1 MTQRSGAETASY
13 SQVFRLA
20 GRLLPIAG
28 AVMLLWQIP
37 AATPTAGL
45 DISRY
50 TVMRTLGPIKVD
62 GVFDEPSWRAAK
74 STGAF
79 RANDGS
85 QTPTSKVEAKM
96 IWDDSNL
103 YFAFECEDTDLFA
116 TMTKRD
122 EHLWQEEVVEVFIDP
137 DGDEKNYIELEVNP
151 LGAFLD
157 LFVLTPVVPIPYE
170 SYNIS
175 AEWAVKVDG
184 TVQNSSDRDR
194 GWNVELA
201 VPFKEAVTAPHRPPK
216 DGDKWRLNLYRI
228 ERKPKEEYIAWSPT
242 LKPSFHTPS
251 RFGEVTFST
260 RKVGE

>member
-1 MTQRSGAETASY
+1 M
-13 SQVFRLA
+13 
-20 GRLLPIAG
+20 
-28 AVMLLWQIP
+28 
-37 AATPTAGL
+37 
-45 DISRY
+45 DISHY

-85 QTPTSKVEAKM
+85 ETVTSRVEAKM
-96 IWDDSNL
+96 LWDDSNL
-103 YFAFECEDTDLFA
+103 YFAFECDDTDLSA

-170 SYNIS
+170 SYNIP
-175 AEWAVKVDG
+175 AKWAVKVDG

-194 GWNVELA
+194 GWSVELA
-201 VPFKEAVTAPHRPPK
+201 VPLKEAVTAPNRPPK
-216 DGDKWRLNLYRI
+216 DGDRWRLNLYRI
-228 ERKPKEEYIAWSPT
+228 ERKPKDQLIAWSPT

-260 RKVGE
+260 RKAGE

>member
-1 MTQRSGAETASY
+1 MGERLKRQGRSYLTLCGILTLAAY
-13 SQVFRLA
+13 LLHWRAQVA
-20 GRLLPIAG
+20 AAAAG
-28 AVMLLWQIP
+28 A
-37 AATPTAGL
+37 

-62 GVFDEPSWRAAK
+62 GVFDEPSWRAAR
-74 STGAF
+74 STGPF

-85 QTPTSKVEAKM
+85 ETVTSRVEAKM
-96 IWDDSNL
+96 LWDDSNL
-103 YFAFECEDTDLFA
+103 YFAFECDDTDITA

-170 SYNIS
+170 SYNIP
-175 AEWAVKVDG
+175 AKWAVKVDG

-194 GWNVELA
+194 GWSVELA
-201 VPFKEAVTAPHRPPK
+201 VPLQEAVTAPNRPPK
-216 DGDKWRLNLYRI
+216 DGDRWRLNLYRI
-228 ERKPKEEYIAWSPT
+228 ERKPKDQLIAWSPT

-251 RFGEVTFST
+251 RFGEVIFST
-260 RKVGE
+260 RRAGE

>member
-1 MTQRSGAETASY
+1 LICCGVLVA
-13 SQVFRLA
+13 
-20 GRLLPIAG
+20 
-28 AVMLLWQIP
+28 
-37 AATPTAGL
+37 AATMFHWRTQAASVPAST
-45 DISRY
+45 DISHY

-62 GVFDEPSWRAAK
+62 GAFDEPSWRAAK

-85 QTPTSKVEAKM
+85 ETVTSRVEAKM
-96 IWDDSNL
+96 LWDDSNL
-103 YFAFECEDTDLFA
+103 YFAFECGDTDLSA

-170 SYNIS
+170 SYNIP
-175 AEWAVKVDG
+175 AKWAVKVDG
-184 TVQNSSDRDR
+184 TVQNSLDRDR

-201 VPFKEAVTAPHRPPK
+201 VPLKEAVTAPNRPPK
-216 DGDKWRLNLYRI
+216 DGDRWRLNLYRI
-228 ERKPKEEYIAWSPT
+228 ERKPKDQLIAWSPT

-260 RKVGE
+260 RKAGE

>member
-1 MTQRSGAETASY
+1 MTADRLREGGHRYWVCCGFLVAAVSIFHWRSH
-13 SQVFRLA
+13 
-20 GRLLPIAG
+20 
-28 AVMLLWQIP
+28 
-37 AATPTAGL
+37 AATAPPGT
-45 DISRY
+45 DISHY

-62 GVFDEPSWRAAK
+62 GVFDEPSWRVAT

-85 QTPTSKVEAKM
+85 ETVTSRVEAKM
-96 IWDDSNL
+96 LWDDSNL
-103 YFAFECEDTDLFA
+103 YFAFECDDTDITA

-151 LGAFLD
+151 LGTFLD

-170 SYNIS
+170 SYNIP
-175 AEWAVKVDG
+175 AHWAVKVDG

-194 GWNVELA
+194 GWKVELA
-201 VPFKEAVTAPHRPPK
+201 VPLKEAVTAPNLPPK
-216 DGDKWRLNLYRI
+216 NGDKWRLNLYRI
-228 ERKPKEEYIAWSPT
+228 ERKPKDQLIAWSPT

-260 RKVGE
+260 RKAGD

>member
-122 EHLWQEEVVEVFIDP
+122 EHLWQE
-137 DGDEKNYIELEVNP
+137 
-151 LGAFLD
+151 
-157 LFVLTPVVPIPYE
+157 
-170 SYNIS
+170 
-175 AEWAVKVDG
+175 
-184 TVQNSSDRDR
+184 
-194 GWNVELA
+194 
-201 VPFKEAVTAPHRPPK
+201 
-216 DGDKWRLNLYRI
+216 
-228 ERKPKEEYIAWSPT
+228 
-242 LKPSFHTPS
+242 
-251 RFGEVTFST
+251 
-260 RKVGE
+260 

>member
-1 MTQRSGAETASY
+1 MTADRLSDWEYSNLVCCVVLVTA
-13 SQVFRLA
+13 A
-20 GRLLPIAG
+20 ILLH
-28 AVMLLWQIP
+28 WRTQ
-37 AATPTAGL
+37 AAAAPVGT
-45 DISRY
+45 DISHY

-62 GVFDEPSWRAAK
+62 GVLDEPSWLAAK

-85 QTPTSKVEAKM
+85 ETVTSRVEAKM
-96 IWDDSNL
+96 LWDDSNL
-103 YFAFECEDTDLFA
+103 YFAFECDDTDLVA

-170 SYNIS
+170 SYNIP
-175 AEWAVKVDG
+175 AKWAVKVDG

-194 GWNVELA
+194 GWTVELA
-201 VPFKEAVTAPHRPPK
+201 VPLNEAVTAPNRPPK
-216 DGDKWRLNLYRI
+216 DGD
-228 ERKPKEEYIAWSPT
+228 
-242 LKPSFHTPS
+242 
-251 RFGEVTFST
+251 
-260 RKVGE
+260 

>member
-1 MTQRSGAETASY
+1 MTGRSIGERLRNHGRSYLTWCGVLTA
-13 SQVFRLA
+13 
-20 GRLLPIAG
+20 
-28 AVMLLWQIP
+28 
-37 AATPTAGL
+37 AATFLHWRTQAATFPVGT
-45 DISRY
+45 DISHY

-74 STGAF
+74 STGPF

-85 QTPTSKVEAKM
+85 ESVTSRVEAKM
-96 IWDDSNL
+96 LWDDSNL
-103 YFAFECEDTDLFA
+103 YFAFECDDTDITA

-170 SYNIS
+170 SYNIP
-175 AEWAVKVDG
+175 AKWAVKVDG

-194 GWNVELA
+194 GWSVELA
-201 VPFKEAVTAPHRPPK
+201 VPLKEAVTAPNTPPK
-216 DGDKWRLNLYRI
+216 DGDRWRLNLYRI
-228 ERKPKEEYIAWSPT
+228 ERKPKEQLIAWSPT

-251 RFGEVTFST
+251 RFGEVTFSA
-260 RKVGE
+260 RRAGE

>member
-1 MTQRSGAETASY
+1 MM
-13 SQVFRLA
+13 
-20 GRLLPIAG
+20 GRLRSSYLVCCG
-28 AVMLLWQIP
+28 VLLA
-37 AATPTAGL
+37 AATLFQWRHQAATVLAST

-50 TVMRTLGPIKVD
+50 KVARTLGPIKVD

-85 QTPTSKVEAKM
+85 DTVTSRVEAKM
-96 IWDDSNL
+96 LWDDLNL
-103 YFAFECEDTDLFA
+103 YFAFECEDTDVAA

-170 SYNIS
+170 SYNIP
-175 AEWAVKVDG
+175 AKWAVKVDG

-194 GWNVELA
+194 GWSVELA
-201 VPFKEAVTAPHRPPK
+201 VPLKEAVTAPNLPPK
-216 DGDKWRLNLYRI
+216 DGDRWRLNLYRI
-228 ERKPKEEYIAWSPT
+228 ERKPKDQLIAWSPT

-260 RKVGE
+260 RKAGE

>member
-1 MTQRSGAETASY
+1 MTNRSTGERAKDRWGSRVVCGGILIAAAAVFHWRTQAAE
-13 SQVFRLA
+13 V
-20 GRLLPIAG
+20 
-28 AVMLLWQIP
+28 P
-37 AATPTAGL
+37 AKT
-45 DISRY
+45 DISHY

-85 QTPTSKVEAKM
+85 GTATSRVEAKM
-96 IWDDSNL
+96 LWDDSNL
-103 YFAFECEDTDLFA
+103 YFAFECDDTDLAA

-122 EHLWQEEVVEVFIDP
+122 EHLWEEEVVEIFIDP

-151 LGAFLD
+151 LGAFID

-170 SYNIS
+170 SYNIP
-175 AEWAVKVDG
+175 AKWAVKVDG

-201 VPFKEAVTAPHRPPK
+201 IPLGEAVTAPNRPPK

-228 ERKPKEEYIAWSPT
+228 ERRPKEQYIAWSPT

-260 RKVGE
+260 RKAGE

>member
-1 MTQRSGAETASY
+1 MM
-13 SQVFRLA
+13 
-20 GRLLPIAG
+20 GRLRSSYLVCCG
-28 AVMLLWQIP
+28 VLLA
-37 AATPTAGL
+37 AATLFQWRHQAATVLAST

-50 TVMRTLGPIKVD
+50 TVARTLGPIKVD

-85 QTPTSKVEAKM
+85 DTVTSRVEAKM
-96 IWDDSNL
+96 LWDDLNL
-103 YFAFECEDTDLFA
+103 YFAFECEDTDVAA

-170 SYNIS
+170 SYNIP
-175 AEWAVKVDG
+175 AKWAVKVDG

-194 GWNVELA
+194 GWSVELA
-201 VPFKEAVTAPHRPPK
+201 VPLKEAVTAPNLPPK
-216 DGDKWRLNLYRI
+216 DGDRWRLNLYRI
-228 ERKPKEEYIAWSPT
+228 ERKPKDQLIAWSPT

-260 RKVGE
+260 RKAGE

>member
-1 MTQRSGAETASY
+1 MFHWRTQ
-13 SQVFRLA
+13 
-20 GRLLPIAG
+20 
-28 AVMLLWQIP
+28 
-37 AATPTAGL
+37 AATVAASM
-45 DISRY
+45 DISHY

-85 QTPTSKVEAKM
+85 ETVTSRVEAKM
-96 IWDDSNL
+96 LWDDSNL
-103 YFAFECEDTDLFA
+103 YFAFECDDTDLSA

-170 SYNIS
+170 SYNIP
-175 AEWAVKVDG
+175 AKWAVKVDG

-194 GWNVELA
+194 GWSVELA
-201 VPFKEAVTAPHRPPK
+201 VPLKEAVTAPNRPPK
-216 DGDKWRLNLYRI
+216 DGDRWRLNLYRI
-228 ERKPKEEYIAWSPT
+228 ERKPKDQLIAWSPT

-260 RKVGE
+260 RKAGE

>member
-1 MTQRSGAETASY
+1 MTNRSLGEIAKHRWGSHLVCGGFLIAVAAMFHWRTQAAVVPAS
-13 SQVFRLA
+13 
-20 GRLLPIAG
+20 
-28 AVMLLWQIP
+28 
-37 AATPTAGL
+37 T
-45 DISRY
+45 DISHY

-62 GVFDEPSWRAAK
+62 GMFDEPSWRAAK

-85 QTPTSKVEAKM
+85 ETATSRVEAKM
-96 IWDDSNL
+96 LWDDANF
-103 YFAFECEDTDLFA
+103 YFAFECDDTDLAA

-122 EHLWQEEVVEVFIDP
+122 EHLWQEEVVEIFIDP

-151 LGAFLD
+151 LGAFID

-170 SYNIS
+170 SYNIP
-175 AEWAVKVDG
+175 AQWAVKVEG

-194 GWNVELA
+194 GWNVELSL
-201 VPFKEAVTAPHRPPK
+201 PLKEAVTAPNRPPK

-228 ERKPKEEYIAWSPT
+228 ERKPKEQYIAWSPT

-260 RKVGE
+260 RKAGE

>member
-1 MTQRSGAETASY
+1 MTVDRLRDRGHSY
-13 SQVFRLA
+13 LVCC
-20 GRLLPIAG
+20 
-28 AVMLLWQIP
+28 AVLVA
-37 AATPTAGL
+37 AATLFHWRTQAATAPAGT
-45 DISRY
+45 DISHY

-62 GVFDEPSWRAAK
+62 GVFDEPSWRVAT

-85 QTPTSKVEAKM
+85 ETVTSRVEAKM
-96 IWDDSNL
+96 LWDDSNL
-103 YFAFECEDTDLFA
+103 YFAFECDDTDITA

-170 SYNIS
+170 SYNIP
-175 AEWAVKVDG
+175 AKWAVKVDG

-194 GWNVELA
+194 GWSVELA
-201 VPFKEAVTAPHRPPK
+201 VPLKEAVTASNRPPK
-216 DGDKWRLNLYRI
+216 DGDRWRLNLYRI
-228 ERKPKEEYIAWSPT
+228 ERKPKDQLIAWSPT

-260 RKVGE
+260 RKAGE